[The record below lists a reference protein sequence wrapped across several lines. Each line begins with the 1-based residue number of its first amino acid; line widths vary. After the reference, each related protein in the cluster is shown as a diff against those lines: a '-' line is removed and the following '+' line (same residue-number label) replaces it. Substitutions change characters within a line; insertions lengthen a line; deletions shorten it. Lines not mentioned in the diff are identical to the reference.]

1 MALEVKL
8 LDLIDIELES
18 SFLVL
23 ARNMG
28 QKALAKTWGSL
39 ILGGDDPIL
48 VDTGASHPEIMQR
61 LGMTGWISEE
71 QQMENQLARYG
82 VKPKDVRYILHT
94 HNHIDHAGQDDK
106 FPMTTTVCMQRK
118 ELEHSV
124 SGLMTEQ
131 YPGRVREAPRR
142 PAPHPRR
149 AATARSRALRA
160 DRAGARRSP
169 RARRRP
175 HRGVDE
181 HPRRDGGR
189 RRLHLR

>member
-28 QKALAKTWGSL
+28 QKARAKTWGSL

-71 QQMENQLARYG
+71 QRIENQLARYG

-94 HNHIDHAGQDDK
+94 HNHIEHAGQDDR

-124 SGLMTEQ
+124 SGLMIEQ
-131 YPGRVREAPRR
+131 YPAEYVKHHVDRLHTPG
-142 PAPHPRR
+142 
-149 AATARSRALRA
+149 ALRLL
-160 DRAGARRSP
+160 DLELSGPVELVPGVVLDHAGGHTEGSMNIN
-169 RARRRP
+169 
-175 HRGVDE
+175 V
-181 HPRRDGGR
+181 
-189 RRLHLR
+189 

>member
-8 LDLIDIELES
+8 LDLIDIELDS

-28 QKALAKTWGSL
+28 QRALAKTWGTL

-71 QQMENQLARYG
+71 QKIENQLARYG
-82 VKPKDVRYILHT
+82 VKLTDVRYVLHT
-94 HNHIDHAGQDDK
+94 HNHIDHAGQDDR

-124 SGLMTEQ
+124 SGLMTE
-131 YPGRVREAPRR
+131 
-142 PAPHPRR
+142 
-149 AATARSRALRA
+149 
-160 DRAGARRSP
+160 
-169 RARRRP
+169 
-175 HRGVDE
+175 
-181 HPRRDGGR
+181 
-189 RRLHLR
+189 

>member
-28 QKALAKTWGSL
+28 EKALAKTWGSL

-71 QQMENQLARYG
+71 QKMENQLARYG
-82 VKPKDVRYILHT
+82 VSVADLQDSVAAAVGGQKAGTLFQGDRRFDIVVRLP
-94 HNHIDHAGQDDK
+94 D
-106 FPMTTTVCMQRK
+106 
-118 ELEHSV
+118 ELR
-124 SGLMTEQ
+124 TDI
-131 YPGRVREAPRR
+131 EAIKRLPIAL
-142 PAPHPRR
+142 PAP
-149 AATARSRALRA
+149 T
-160 DRAGARRSP
+160 AGAGAP
-169 RARRRP
+169 LAAAP
-175 HRGVDE
+175 
-181 HPRRDGGR
+181 
-189 RRLHLR
+189 